1 MRDIRKDTWVK
12 IEPIQLNLESI
23 SDIVTEA
30 ARVNWRSD
38 GLAGSHLVQRRL
50 AMGQVIDYCEGLG
63 IDVGCQANKIVPNG
77 AVRGNC
83 VGIDHDR
90 REVFMKPGSRWTC
103 DMFGDGLNLGDGD
116 SSLDWVF
123 AGHVLEDQPFPVG
136 TLKMLR
142 EFWRVVKNGGYIVLL
157 MPHKRYYPNVG
168 DPEANPA
175 HQRDWLPEEL
185 QHFVSGSFVQE
196 LQIVQLES
204 FYNKF
209 EFDAVFRVVKDD
221 DNGRTRG

>member
-1 MRDIRKDTWVK
+1 MRDIRQDKLVK
-12 IEPIQLNLESI
+12 LEPCEEKMTTAV
-23 SDIVTEA
+23 DVYEEA
-30 ARVNWRSD
+30 ENVNWRSD
-38 GLAGSHLVQRRL
+38 GEKGEHLWQRRL
-50 AMGQVIDYCEGLG
+50 AMGQVMDYCCGLG

-77 AVRGNC
+77 AAGGNC
-83 VGIDHDR
+83 VGIDHDHR
-90 REVFMKPGSRWTC
+90 KVFMDPGSRWTC
-103 DMFGDGLNLGDGD
+103 DMFGDGLNLGNPD
-116 SSLDWVF
+116 SSIDWVF
-123 AGHVLEDQPFPVG
+123 AGHVLEYQPFPVG

-185 QHFVSGSFVQE
+185 LQFVNGNLYKE
-196 LQIVQLES
+196 LRIVQLES

-221 DNGRTRG
+221 DNGRTR